1 MANASGPPEF
11 LKNKDLAPVATD
23 ASNKILPVYERLTN
37 ADKKRV
43 HETCEDLAKERAN
56 YNKAEG
62 EYANKLMKI
71 HAESE
76 PYVFKS
82 QIEAEARGRYPNG
95 RGANSTCVNKFLEGL
110 GEAKEHI
117 TDTEFSAHVNGPCY
131 TNPVIAQIDIKD
143 QSQATTILV
152 CKYNWGGHDA
162 KAIWE
167 KMDLYHKVCRKEEEK
182 KKLLRVIVCPN
193 ETEAQKVNDLKPPQG
208 VIAWSPDMFKKRPEQ
223 STGREPGSDSE
234 DDAPPSTTTRTFT
247 SWFAHQ
253 MLHEMVPLA
262 VD

>member
-76 PYVFKS
+76 PY
-82 QIEAEARGRYPNG
+82 Q
-95 RGANSTCVNKFLEGL
+95 
-110 GEAKEHI
+110 EH
-117 TDTEFSAHVNGPCY
+117 D
-131 TNPVIAQIDIKD
+131 QDI
-143 QSQATTILV
+143 
-152 CKYNWGGHDA
+152 
-162 KAIWE
+162 
-167 KMDLYHKVCRKEEEK
+167 
-182 KKLLRVIVCPN
+182 P
-193 ETEAQKVNDLKPPQG
+193 
-208 VIAWSPDMFKKRPEQ
+208 
-223 STGREPGSDSE
+223 
-234 DDAPPSTTTRTFT
+234 
-247 SWFAHQ
+247 
-253 MLHEMVPLA
+253 
-262 VD
+262 